1 MDGMHDKL
9 HTCFHHQV
17 IQHFNFIAMQMCV
30 QRDNKHSS
38 MQTHMVKI
46 CILCNTGRMN
56 LQVRTLYAV
65 NIVIAP
71 SCDSLCGHGFNS
83 HHMSPITSTQYIML
97 DNSVIHNSCDD
108 SCLLILINK
117 LKYNQSVFLTQ
128 SKSQDSGT
136 AVQ

>member
-1 MDGMHDKL
+1 MVCMISYIP
-9 HTCFHHQV
+9 V
-17 IQHFNFIAMQMCV
+17 FIIRSFSTLISQQCRCAYKETISTVLC
-30 QRDNKHSS
+30 KHIF
-38 MQTHMVKI
+38 KI

-117 LKYNQSVFLTQ
+117 LKHNQSVFLTQ